1 MSRNTLTLVQEV
13 YFDLC
18 DLLDNNELNESIE
31 GLFEFSDM
39 REFITWQKD
48 KLAQI
53 ERDLDLNDDCP
64 KFEPAREEI
73 E

>member
-1 MSRNTLTLVQEV
+1 MNQNTLTLVQEV

-39 REFITWQKD
+39 REFIQEQKD

-53 ERDLDLNDDCP
+53 ERALD
-64 KFEPAREEI
+64 FQTEEV
-73 E
+73 

>member
-1 MSRNTLTLVQEV
+1 MNQNTLTLVQEV

-31 GLFEFSDM
+31 GLFEFSDL
-39 REFITWQKD
+39 REFIQEQKD

-53 ERDLDLNDDCP
+53 ERALD
-64 KFEPAREEI
+64 FQTEEAI
-73 E
+73 S